1 MDIQQAARVYRS
13 DARIAAEAN
22 QKMQEILSRSATDR
36 GFRHKLLTDP
46 RGAFSEATGREI
58 PEPFNVRF
66 IENKAGAT
74 VVLPDPIDP
83 EVEMSDQDLE
93 AVAGG
98 STYTI
103 LVLASLCF
111 EAINEWG
118 K

>member
-1 MDIQQAARVYRS
+1 MDIQQAARAYRS

-22 QKMQEILSRSATDR
+22 HKMQELLTRSATDPE
-36 GFRHKLLTDP
+36 FRQKLLTDP
-46 RGAFSEATGREI
+46 RAAFSEFTGREI

-83 EVEMSDQDLE
+83 EAEMSEQDLE

-98 STYTI
+98 TTYTI
-103 LVLASLCF
+103 LIIVSITLDAYHEFCQ
-111 EAINEWG
+111 
-118 K
+118 